1 QLKRD
6 PLGCTKTTMAKRA
19 SPDRFAAEMAARLAE
34 VVPSGFT
41 VRSNGVS
48 VDVYGGADDRH
59 ASAGAI
65 IVGDEDGRS
74 LAERIETAAWSILNG
89 AQDGVMEILREQWP
103 IAAEGR
109 AAEPEARVQ
118 GDELRMWFGDENA
131 PTVALAPLNLRD
143 VIEGA
148 A

>member
-1 QLKRD
+1 
-6 PLGCTKTTMAKRA
+6 MAKRA
-19 SPDRFAAEMAARLAE
+19 SPERFAAAMAARLTS
-34 VVPSGFT
+34 VVPSGFI

-59 ASAGAI
+59 ASAGATI
-65 IVGDEDGRS
+65 ISEDDGRS
-74 LAERIETAAWSILNG
+74 LAERIQTAAWAILNG

-103 IAAEGR
+103 IAAKGR
-109 AAEPEARVQ
+109 AAEPGARVQ

-131 PTVALAPLNLRD
+131 PTIALAPLKLRD
-143 VIEGA
+143 VMDGA